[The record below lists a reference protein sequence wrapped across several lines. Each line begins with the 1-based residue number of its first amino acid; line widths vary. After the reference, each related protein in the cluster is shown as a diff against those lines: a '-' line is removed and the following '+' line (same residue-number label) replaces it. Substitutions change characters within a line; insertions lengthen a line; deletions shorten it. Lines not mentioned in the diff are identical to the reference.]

1 MNGARGIAAGRWRQ
15 RPGLSV
21 TLVDDDAFVVNPETD
36 DIFHLNALGRALW
49 KMLEHPQTLAELN
62 ATVADAFPDTP
73 RATISADTEAFMMTM
88 SQRGLIEAV
97 D

>member
-1 MNGARGIAAGRWRQ
+1 MNDAHDIASGRWHQ

-21 TLVDDDAFVVNPETD
+21 TLVDDDAFVVDPETD

-49 KMLEHPQTLAELN
+49 KMLEHPQSLAELIS
-62 ATVADAFPDTP
+62 TVTDAFPDTP
-73 RATISADTEAFMMTM
+73 HTTINADTEAFMTTI